1 MKLAKGDISLD
12 ADMREEMRSEE
23 YGINEDADA
32 QIQSGEK
39 VNMADDEGI
48 GQHNVDLEALLSRCA
63 DEPIH
68 IPGAIQGHGALIVL
82 DYQTHKIRI
91 VSTNF
96 GILIGDTSSNRL
108 LDVPFEDILAPQS
121 ATQWRRTL
129 KGLRTAETGCI
140 LTIGLDF
147 KLINKND
154 VENSALPKSRHFYC
168 TIHQTLRNPNKILID
183 CEPREPYM
191 GDLIYSTP
199 DHDPNQLFFYM
210 QSLVHRFSAAQ
221 TREALL
227 ELAVQ
232 AVAEVTDYDRVMMY
246 YFDADWHGMVL
257 AEEIR
262 DEVKEH
268 CESYLGLHFPASD
281 IPKQAR

>member
-1 MKLAKGDISLD
+1 M
-12 ADMREEMRSEE
+12 
-23 YGINEDADA
+23 
-32 QIQSGEK
+32 
-39 VNMADDEGI
+39 
-48 GQHNVDLEALLSRCA
+48 
-63 DEPIH
+63 
-68 IPGAIQGHGALIVL
+68 
-82 DYQTHKIRI
+82 
-91 VSTNF
+91 
-96 GILIGDTSSNRL
+96 
-108 LDVPFEDILAPQS
+108 
-121 ATQWRRTL
+121 
-129 KGLRTAETGCI
+129 
-140 LTIGLDF
+140 
-147 KLINKND
+147 
-154 VENSALPKSRHFYC
+154 
-168 TIHQTLRNPNKILID
+168 ID

-191 GDLIYSTP
+191 GDLVYSTP

-262 DEVKEH
+262 EDVKEH

-281 IPKQAR
+281 IPKQARYIFSFSSDSIDNNVC